1 MPRKLFVALAA
12 GGLVLTA
19 GMSWFVAGGRTE
31 VGDGFYEKRI
41 LDCARYGSDAA
52 NAEAQQ
58 CMADAMALALTNDDV
73 EALIP
78 ELEKVVQDDPFYYS
92 MCHPAAHTA
101 GKQALE
107 ASDDLFELLDR
118 VAVSTVCDWGF
129 GHGVIDTLALR
140 GEDPETLKGLINWC
154 ETRRSDERLYGLCSD
169 SIGHY
174 GWISTGNI
182 ERSAVICTQVPS
194 SSGKTSCGGG
204 VLMQMFEPAGGRG
217 QYDRKTAAETIPD
230 VCQRWLKVAPTQ
242 VDNVGCSHGA
252 GYVYGLDV
260 RDAAWLW
267 LNEPGSSSRSVP
279 EETMENVTDR
289 INAATTN
296 CRKLPID
303 PDYCMQQVSHA
314 IPLEW
319 GRRHPAEFDEL
330 CALFPAG
337 PIQDNCRARKSNKS
351 I

>member
-1 MPRKLFVALAA
+1 MPRKLLVALAA
-12 GGLVLTA
+12 GGLALSAGAGWFLT
-19 GMSWFVAGGRTE
+19 GGRTD
-31 VGDGFYEKRI
+31 VGEGFYEQRL

-52 NAEAQQ
+52 NAESQQ
-58 CMADAMALALTNDDV
+58 CMADTMALALNNDDV
-73 EALIP
+73 ETLIP
-78 ELEKVVQDDPFYYS
+78 ELERVVQGDPFYYS

-140 GEDPETLKGLINWC
+140 GEDAATLEGLITWC
-154 ETRRSDERLYGLCSD
+154 ESRRSDERLYGLCSD

-174 GWISTGNI
+174 GWISTGQV

-194 SSGKTSCGGG
+194 ASGKTSCGGG

-217 QYDRKTAAETIPD
+217 QYDRKKAAELIPD
-230 VCQRWLKVAPTQ
+230 VCQRWLKVAPAQ

-260 RDAAWLW
+260 RDAAWSW
-267 LNEPGSSSRSVP
+267 LNEPGSATRTVP
-279 EETMENVTDR
+279 EEAMGTVSGAIEAA
-289 INAATTN
+289 NAN
-296 CRKLPID
+296 CLKLPVD
-303 PDYCMQQVSHA
+303 PAYCMQQVSHA

-319 GRRHPAEFDEL
+319 GRRHPAQFDEL
-330 CALFPAG
+330 CALFLEG
-337 PIQDNCRARKSNKS
+337 PLQDNCRARKNNKS